1 MVEGANPCGA
11 VGLSIDGATQ
21 VVRAVTGLPFTETRT
36 FTAGTHTVKAFGH
49 ANCVGEATV
58 SFVVK

>member
-1 MVEGANPCGA
+1 
-11 VGLSIDGATQ
+11 
-21 VVRAVTGLPFTETRT
+21 VTGLPFTETRT